1 MVRSDATDI
10 VQCNNDN
17 NDDGSPQICICNAV
31 GNIEQQNKC
40 LDRVSLR
47 KLNQLFCKV
56 DNPKNK
62 IEYNIAERKYNS

>member
-17 NDDGSPQICICNAV
+17 NDDDSPQICICNAV
-31 GNIEQQNKC
+31 GNIEQENKC

-47 KLNQLFCKV
+47 KLKSIILQGRQ
-56 DNPKNK
+56 PKK
-62 IEYNIAERKYNS
+62 QD